1 VANVLDP
8 TNEELRTLL
17 YRNFRAFFS
26 KAEAKR
32 RWSLERDIP
41 WAEVNRN
48 MEPGVAAV
56 VESFCAVEL
65 FLPDYVA
72 KALPMLRLNRGWSW
86 FQFNWAYEESKHSLA
101 LGDWLLHSGLRTE
114 EQMHD
119 LQQEVYAHEWQLPMD
134 SPSGMVIYGMTQ
146 ELATWV
152 NYKRLRQHVD
162 RVGDPALSKVLQL
175 ITVDERAHHTYYA
188 QMVKAFLELDRPS
201 VIEQMRRVLHNFAM
215 PAVYLMADSKQ
226 REAEIRALNV
236 FTEEVYFDEVY
247 FPILRTLG
255 VTRAEMKGKAPKKSS
270 PMANNV

>member
-1 VANVLDP
+1 MANVLDP
-8 TNEELRTLL
+8 SNEELRSLL
-17 YRNFRAFFS
+17 YRNFRAFFT

-32 RWSLERDIP
+32 RWSLESDIP
-41 WAEVNRN
+41 WADVNRN
-48 MEPGVAAV
+48 MSPAVAAV

-72 KALPMLRLNRGWSW
+72 KSLPMLRQNRGWSW
-86 FQFNWAYEESKHSLA
+86 FQFNWAYEESKHSMA
-101 LGDWLLHSGLRTE
+101 LGDWLLRSGLRTE
-114 EQMHD
+114 EQMFD

-152 NYKRLRQHVD
+152 NYKRLRQRAD
-162 RVGDPALSKVLQL
+162 EVGDPALSRVLQL
-175 ITVDERAHHTYYA
+175 IAIDERAHHTYYA

-201 VIEQMRRVLHNFAM
+201 TLEQMRRVLHNFAM

-226 REAEIRALNV
+226 READIRALDV
-236 FTEEVYFDEVY
+236 FTEDVYFDEVY

-255 VTRAEMKGKAPKKSS
+255 VTRAEMKGRALKKSS
-270 PMANNV
+270 PATNIT